1 MRRMTSWM
9 DRGVCSQIVR
19 NILQVTHINKTFKAY
34 VGGPRAILLCCVRCG
49 FGLKDLIPWCTAP
62 GPVELCEADGEGTGV
77 GDDDFPGPSGGVA
90 RPSLSTSVSARR
102 HQMSYKYR
110 VHPRQPSVKSF
121 SDATKSQFHTNSSL
135 IFTNYWNLIIKLYS

>member
-19 NILQVTHINKTFKAY
+19 NILPGIPVNKTFKISTTYA
-34 VGGPRAILLCCVRCG
+34 GGPGAILLCCVRCG
-49 FGLKDLIPWCTAP
+49 FGLKDLIPCCTAP

-77 GDDDFPGPSGGVA
+77 GDDEFPGPSGGVT

-110 VHPRQPSVKSF
+110 VHPRQPLVKRF
-121 SDATKSQFHTNSSL
+121 SDATKSPFLKLS
-135 IFTNYWNLIIKLYS
+135 FTRTVH

>member
-1 MRRMTSWM
+1 MRRMASWA

-19 NILQVTHINKTFKAY
+19 NILHCILIKKTFKIATTY
-34 VGGPRAILLCCVRCG
+34 AGGPRAILLCCVRCG

-77 GDDDFPGPSGGVA
+77 GDDDFAGSSDGVA

-110 VHPRQPSVKSF
+110 VHPRQPLVKSF
-121 SDATKSQFHTNSSL
+121 SDATKSRFLKLS
-135 IFTNYWNLIIKLYS
+135 FTQTVH